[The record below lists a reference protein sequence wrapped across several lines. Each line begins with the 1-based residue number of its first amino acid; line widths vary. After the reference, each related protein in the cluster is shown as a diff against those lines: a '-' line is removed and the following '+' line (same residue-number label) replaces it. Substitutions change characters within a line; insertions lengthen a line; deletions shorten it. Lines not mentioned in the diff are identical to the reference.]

1 MAAQTGVTAMH
12 EAGVVANRSTVIA
25 QAQVQ
30 ALVVIVLRVLVEIV
44 RVATVLQASL
54 AAAMIALHAPPCP
67 RGL

>member
-25 QAQVQ
+25 QALVQ
-30 ALVVIVLRVLVEIV
+30 ALVVIVLRVLVEI
-44 RVATVLQASL
+44 VLQASL